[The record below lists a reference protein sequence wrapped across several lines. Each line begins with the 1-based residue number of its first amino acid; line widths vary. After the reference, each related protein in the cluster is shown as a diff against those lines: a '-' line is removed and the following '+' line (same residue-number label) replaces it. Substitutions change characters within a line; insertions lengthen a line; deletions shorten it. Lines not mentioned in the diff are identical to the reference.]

1 MQDHGPRSKGG
12 SIVSFVQSGHSTFA
26 DPELYQAAIN
36 PAHVEILVTAKGDFR
51 ASLTRI
57 ELPRLWLQYGRESLP
72 RIANSIANAE
82 RPPIF
87 FLTGAEQAPI
97 SHNGRDLAYGE
108 MVIAGSGSMRHH
120 RSEGPCQ
127 WAALS
132 LTRDD
137 LAVSCRA
144 LVGRDLIDR
153 STTHY
158 LRPTPS
164 VMSQLLNLQQ
174 AADQLAHGAANTLA
188 QPEPARALE
197 QAFVHTIVTC
207 LSEGV
212 AIKLGRSAVGHTA
225 VMARFE
231 ELLAVNYDQPLH
243 LAEICAAIGASERTL
258 RTICIENLGMGPIRY
273 LWLRRMHLA
282 RRALIQATPQTATV
296 TEIATANGFWELGR
310 FAVEYRALFGEAP
323 SASLHRPAQEVSAS
337 KNGPFALATSEYA

>member
-1 MQDHGPRSKGG
+1 MA
-12 SIVSFVQSGHSTFA
+12 SFVRSVHSTFA
-26 DPELYQAAIN
+26 DPELYQASIN
-36 PAHVEILVTAKGDFR
+36 PAHVEIFITAKGDFR

-57 ELPRLWLQYGRESLP
+57 ELPRLWVQYGREILP
-72 RIANSIANAE
+72 RIANSIASAE

-87 FLTGAEQAPI
+87 FLAGSEQVSI

-108 MVIAGSGSMRHH
+108 VVIAGSGSMRHH

-127 WAALS
+127 WASLS

-137 LAVSCRA
+137 LAASGRA
-144 LVGRDLIDR
+144 LVGSDLIDR

-164 VMSQLLNLQQ
+164 VMSRLLSLQQ
-174 AADQLAHGAANTLA
+174 AADQLAQSAANTLA

-197 QAFVHTIVTC
+197 QAFVHAIVTC
-207 LSEGV
+207 LSESV
-212 AIKLGRSAVGHTA
+212 PIKLSRGAVGHSA
-225 VMARFE
+225 IIARFE

-258 RTICIENLGMGPIRY
+258 RTICIENLGMAPIRY

-282 RRALIQATPQTATV
+282 RRALIQAAPQTATV

-323 SASLHRPAQEVSAS
+323 SASLHRSTQEVRAS
-337 KNGPFALATSEYA
+337 KNGPFAFAASEFA